1 MAKNVESFW
10 ALVDTRMEE
19 LNIYSFRELSRLAGL
34 SPTTI
39 SSARSDNRLPS
50 SQVIQKM
57 AAALRVSEVELWA
70 ATEDK
75 KIVRKNELQGV
86 ELRIFEALQG
96 TSEEF
101 KKRLLPLIE
110 WEAAREKGR
119 YLK

>member
-1 MAKNVESFW
+1 M
-10 ALVDTRMEE
+10 
-19 LNIYSFRELSRLAGL
+19 AGL

-57 AAALRVSEVELWA
+57 AVALQVSEVELWS
-70 ATEDK
+70 ATADK
-75 KIVRKNELQGV
+75 KIARKNELQGV